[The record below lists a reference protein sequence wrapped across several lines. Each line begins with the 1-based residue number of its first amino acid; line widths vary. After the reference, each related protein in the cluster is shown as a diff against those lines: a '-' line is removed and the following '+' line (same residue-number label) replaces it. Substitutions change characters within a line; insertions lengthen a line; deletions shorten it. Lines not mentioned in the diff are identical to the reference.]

1 MFGMPVNPFDLSEA
15 ALSRISADGSWAP
28 TESKIPHVDAR
39 VIRHFL
45 TPAEVEVFAAELD
58 AQRFVPV
65 GLDGIAANY
74 AEGDPVAHLR
84 ATADSEVLAAEF
96 YRRLRTFLPFE
107 VGPDDPT
114 DSDGR
119 LWKPAAVNPR
129 MRFITYQHGGLLVPH
144 YDSPYFAPDGTRT
157 HLTVVVYLS
166 YEAVG
171 GETRF
176 IADKQNDLPFA
187 QRDFSDWPRLAEPE
201 EILSAHRPEPG
212 DALLFWHR
220 TLHDSAPLLEGTKTI
235 LRTDVLYEP
244 VDAP

>member
-1 MFGMPVNPFDLSEA
+1 MFEIPVNPFELSEE
-15 ALSRISADGSWAP
+15 ALSRISADDSWTP
-28 TESKIPHVDAR
+28 IESEIPKANAK

-45 TPAEVEVFAAELD
+45 TPAEVEAFATELA
-58 AQRFVPV
+58 AQCFAPV
-65 GLDGIAANY
+65 GRDGIAANY

-84 ATADSEVLAAEF
+84 ATAESTSLAAEF
-96 YRRLRTFLPFE
+96 YRRLRTLLSLE
-107 VGPDDPT
+107 VGSDDPT

-119 LWKPAAVNPR
+119 PWRPAAVNPR
-129 MRFITYQHGGLLVPH
+129 MRFITYEHGGFIVPH
-144 YDSPYFAPDGTRT
+144 YDSPYFAPDGRRT
-157 HLTVVVYLS
+157 LLTVVVYLS

-187 QRDFSDWPRLAEPE
+187 QRDFSDWPRLAKPE

-220 TLHDSAPLLEGTKTI
+220 TLHDSAPLLAGTKTI

-244 VDAP
+244 VDVP

>member
-1 MFGMPVNPFDLSEA
+1 MLVLPVNPFELSEG
-15 ALSRISADGSWAP
+15 ALSRISADASWTP
-28 TESKIPHVDAR
+28 IESEIPHVDAR

-45 TPAEVEVFAAELD
+45 TPAEVEVFATELA
-58 AQRFVPV
+58 AQRFAPV
-65 GLDGIAANY
+65 GRDGIAANY
-74 AEGDPVAHLR
+74 AEGEPVAHRR
-84 ATADSEVLAAEF
+84 ATADSKALAAEF

-107 VGPDDPT
+107 VGSDDPT

-119 LWKPAAVNPR
+119 PWKPSAVNPR
-129 MRFITYQHGGLLVPH
+129 MRFITYERGGLLVPH
-144 YDSPYFAPDGTRT
+144 YDSPYFASDGRRT
-157 HLTVVVYLS
+157 LLTVVVYLS
-166 YEAVG
+166 YDAVG

-201 EILSAHRPEPG
+201 EILSTHRPEPG

-220 TLHDSAPLLEGTKTI
+220 TLHDSAPIVQGAKTI

-244 VDAP
+244 IDVP

>member
-1 MFGMPVNPFDLSEA
+1 MFEMPVNPFELSEE
-15 ALSRISADGSWAP
+15 ALSRISADDSWAP
-28 TESKIPHVDAR
+28 IKSEIPEVGAR

-45 TPAEVEVFAAELD
+45 TPAEVKAFAAELA
-58 AQRFVPV
+58 AQRFAPV
-65 GLDGIAANY
+65 GQDGVAANY

-84 ATADSEVLAAEF
+84 ATADSETLAAEF
-96 YRRLRTFLPFE
+96 YRRLRTFLSPE
-107 VGPDDPT
+107 VGSDAPT

-119 LWKPAAVNPR
+119 AWKPAAVNPR
-129 MRFITYQHGGLLVPH
+129 MRFVTYEHGGFIVPH
-144 YDSPYFAPDGTRT
+144 YDSPYFAPDGRRT
-157 HLTVVVYLS
+157 LLTVVVYLS

-176 IADKQNDLPFA
+176 IADQQNDLPFA
-187 QRDFSDWPRLAEPE
+187 QRDFSDWPRLAKPE
-201 EILSAHRPEPG
+201 EILSAHHPEPG

>member
-1 MFGMPVNPFDLSEA
+1 MFEMPVNPFELSEE
-15 ALSRISADGSWAP
+15 ALSRISADDSWAP
-28 TESKIPHVDAR
+28 IKSEIPNVDAR

-45 TPAEVEVFAAELD
+45 TSTEVEVFAAELA
-58 AQRFVPV
+58 AQRFAPV
-65 GLDGIAANY
+65 GRDGIAANY

-84 ATADSEVLAAEF
+84 ATADSKALAAEF
-96 YRRLRTFLPFE
+96 YRRLRTFLPCE
-107 VGPDDPT
+107 AGSDDPT
-114 DSDGR
+114 DTDGR
-119 LWKPAAVNPR
+119 PWKPAAVNPR
-129 MRFITYQHGGLLVPH
+129 MRFITYEYDGFLVPH

-157 HLTVVVYLS
+157 LLTVVVYLS

-187 QRDFSDWPRLAEPE
+187 QRDFSDWPRLAKPE
-201 EILSAHRPEPG
+201 EILSAHHPEPG

-220 TLHDSAPLLEGTKTI
+220 TLHDSAPLLEGSKTI

-244 VDAP
+244 IDGP